1 MEDFLSESVT
11 MMEFDHPNVIKLLG
25 ICFDADHGLP
35 LIVLPYMVNRDLKS
49 FLVSSRKDNS
59 VEQFPEVCNIINN
72 IIILQKLR

>member
-1 MEDFLSESVT
+1 

-72 IIILQKLR
+72 IIILQKLHYLRKLSSIK